1 MSMRTFTK
9 FIGACC
15 NCGQPKIGTHV
26 APKII
31 NNYLDTVFDMDMIED
46 FNTSGRGYR
55 SLYALHNHYLHLQN
69 KVITIGGD
77 HSISLATVASSA
89 EKYKDDLTVVWVDAH
104 PDLNTRESSL
114 TQNIH
119 GMPVASI
126 LGLDNLFD
134 MPTIKPHQLIYIGI
148 RDIDPYEQKI
158 IHELDI
164 ENYTME
170 YINKYG
176 LTDILTS
183 IRNIDSPIHLSFD
196 VDSID
201 PKYFASTG
209 TPVENGLKL
218 NDIYNIIERLK
229 GHIVSADIVEFN
241 PYLSNNITKQREA
254 MYIANYINC
263 LL

>member
-1 MSMRTFTK
+1 MEQREDISADKLRGGYYTPEGIADFLVNWGMEISPSHILEPSCGDGV
-9 FIGACC
+9 FI
-15 NCGQPKIGTHV
+15 K
-26 APKII
+26 
-31 NNYLDTVFDMDMIED
+31 
-46 FNTSGRGYR
+46 
-55 SLYALHNHYLHLQN
+55 ALH
-69 KVITIGGD
+69 
-77 HSISLATVASSA
+77 
-89 EKYKDDLTVVWVDAH
+89 
-104 PDLNTRESSL
+104 
-114 TQNIH
+114 
-119 GMPVASI
+119 
-126 LGLDNLFD
+126 
-134 MPTIKPHQLIYIGI
+134 
-148 RDIDPYEQKI
+148 
-158 IHELDI
+158 
-164 ENYTME
+164 
-170 YINKYG
+170 KYG

-201 PKYFASTG
+201 PTYFASTG